1 MSNFNKEE
9 VLIVE
14 VPHQANSIAYFI
26 DRQDFSTA
34 IFPFNPREFK
44 EDPACKMSI
53 KAQSLSFDF
62 QTAVDYVS
70 SVLGLSSIH
79 VLSSR
84 AEAKTFL
91 ENFRGHGSVSA
102 ICAVEKMLG
111 ISKADDVDDDDDD
124 YKNFMGTPVKCKNKP
139 TYLNTVSGLDF
150 YEHGD
155 RGDESQTLVKWG
167 NKFYWSG
174 FREIPELESANELK
188 TFLSEF
194 ILETK
199 VIT

>member
-1 MSNFNKEE
+1 MSNFNNEE

-14 VPHQANSIAYFI
+14 VPHQGTPIAYFS
-26 DRQDFSTA
+26 DRQDFILAVAANNDIEVSGYD
-34 IFPFNPREFK
+34 PFNLRDYKAPEFR
-44 EDPACKMSI
+44 
-53 KAQSLSFDF
+53 F
-62 QTAVDYVS
+62 QNAVDYVQS
-70 SVLGLSSIH
+70 DLSSMH
-79 VLSSR
+79 VLSSKE
-84 AEAKTFL
+84 EAKTFL
-91 ENFRGHGSVSA
+91 KNFRGHGSVSA

-111 ISKADDVDDDDDD
+111 ISAADDVDDDDDD
-124 YKNFMGTPVKCKNKP
+124 YRNFMGTPVKCKDKP

-155 RGDESQTLVKWG
+155 EGDEAQTLVKWK
-167 NKFYWSG
+167 NRFYWSG
-174 FREIPELESANELK
+174 FWEIPEPFYANELK

>member
-1 MSNFNKEE
+1 MSNFDNEE

-14 VPHQANSIAYFI
+14 VPHQGTPIAYFI
-26 DRQDFSTA
+26 DRQDF
-34 IFPFNPREFK
+34 I
-44 EDPACKMSI
+44 
-53 KAQSLSFDF
+53 
-62 QTAVDYVS
+62 TAVVANNDIDFTSYDPTSDLTYEAPELTFEDAADYVS
-70 SVLGLSSIH
+70 SDLSSFH

-91 ENFRGHGSVSA
+91 KNFRGHGSVSA

-111 ISKADDVDDDDDD
+111 ISAADDDDD
-124 YKNFMGTPVKCKNKP
+124 YRDFMGTPVKCKDRP
-139 TYLNTVSGLDF
+139 TYMGTAEGLDF

-155 RGDESQTLVKWG
+155 EGDEAQTLVKWG

-174 FREIPELESANELK
+174 FWEIPEPEYANELK
-188 TFLSEF
+188 TFLNEF

-199 VIT
+199 VIA